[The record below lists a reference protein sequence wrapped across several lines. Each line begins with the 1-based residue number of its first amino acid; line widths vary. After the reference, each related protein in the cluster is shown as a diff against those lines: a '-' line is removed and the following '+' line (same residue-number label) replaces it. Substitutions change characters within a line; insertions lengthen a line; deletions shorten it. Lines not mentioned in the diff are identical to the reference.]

1 MRRNSLFFGI
11 IGTFTV
17 ALAAVNVKGLQTNLN
32 FSKIHYDI
40 SIKESK
46 ISIPKKKDL
55 LGTYHVKND
64 KNVKLSLN
72 DNGTYNLTINVCHNY
87 ILLTGTYELR
97 DTKLV
102 LNNNSSYHE
111 DLLGNEELSFT
122 IIDNNQIRLEESLVC
137 TSEKT
142 LFEK

>member
-1 MRRNSLFFGI
+1 MRRNSLLFGI

-17 ALAAVNVKGLQTNLN
+17 AFAAVNVKGLQTNLH
-32 FSKIHYDI
+32 FSKKIDDI
-40 SIKESK
+40 SIKEAN

-55 LGTYHVKND
+55 LGTYRVKND
-64 KNVKLSLN
+64 KSVTLSLN

-97 DTKLV
+97 NTKLV
-102 LNNNSSYHE
+102 LNNNSSYHD